1 MDLAVLIDAVGKLVQ
16 ILAGIGLV
24 GGTAYAITRKGSKA
38 TETEAAAAVTPVT
51 SDEMERM
58 WAEHRKLRQDLVDQD
73 ARHESHL
80 AALEQRHAAQI
91 AELKQSMQSAVRYIR
106 LLRQH
111 IITGAPPPP
120 PEPDDETFASGIWL

>member
-1 MDLAVLIDAVGKLVQ
+1 MDLTALIDAIGKLVQ
-16 ILAGIGLV
+16 VLAGIGLV
-24 GGTAYAITRKGSKA
+24 GGTAYAITRKGSKV

-51 SDEMERM
+51 SDEMARM
-58 WAEHRKLRQDLVDQD
+58 WAEHRNLRQDLIDQD

-91 AELKQSMQSAVRYIR
+91 AELKQSMQAAVRYIR

>member
-24 GGTAYAITRKGSKA
+24 GGTAYAITRKGSKV
-38 TETEAAAAVTPVT
+38 TETEAAAAATPVT
-51 SDEMERM
+51 SDEMQEM

-73 ARHESHL
+73 ARHEAHL
-80 AALEQRHAAQI
+80 AA
-91 AELKQSMQSAVRYIR
+91 LKQSMQAAVRYIR